1 MRGAYSK
8 YYTFINSIT
17 NIYQLINI
25 WKTCKKSYKT
35 VVNITK
41 KIGIC
46 SQNLVKKARYYLTN
60 RYCNNKVSKLNVEF
74 SFITHTMNLALL
86 NFKFIPLFKQGWFEV
101 IAFSHVLVF
110 VKIML
115 LLISKVTGIT
125 FHGKMV
131 PNKRG
136 NVSSECQFQFNRSCP
151 DWKPCH
157 CDKY

>member
-1 MRGAYSK
+1 M
-8 YYTFINSIT
+8 
-17 NIYQLINI
+17 
-25 WKTCKKSYKT
+25 
-35 VVNITK
+35 NITK
-41 KIGIC
+41 KIGAC
-46 SQNLVKKARYYLTN
+46 SQNLVKKARHYLTN

-101 IAFSHVLVF
+101 IAFTHVLVF
-110 VKIML
+110 VKML

-136 NVSSECQFQFNRSCP
+136 NVSYVNFNLTGPALTENLAIVINTSL
-151 DWKPCH
+151 KIH
-157 CDKY
+157 